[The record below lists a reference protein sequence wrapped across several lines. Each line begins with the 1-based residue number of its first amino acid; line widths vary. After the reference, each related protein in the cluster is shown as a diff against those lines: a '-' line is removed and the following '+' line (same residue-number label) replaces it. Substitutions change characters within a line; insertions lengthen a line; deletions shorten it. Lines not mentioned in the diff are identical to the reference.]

1 MLTFT
6 GLKGRAFSMTRLD
19 QLAKPKRRNGEH
31 ISAIIERERRQA
43 LELENMSK
51 MSMSKGSPSSH
62 DRRKSRS
69 MSQLGGRF
77 IPSRDGSRQSQ
88 VTSPLQIHHKNNDAT
103 RSMTQLTN
111 GAEKR
116 LTPAKAGWKSK
127 FHGLN
132 HRRIRLKRLEIGSR
146 QLTICSLYHLTI

>member
-1 MLTFT
+1 
-6 GLKGRAFSMTRLD
+6 MTRLD

-51 MSMSKGSPSSH
+51 VSLTRSSSTSQ

-69 MSQLGGRF
+69 MSQLGGRGVK
-77 IPSRDGSRQSQ
+77 SRDGSHTSQ
-88 VTSPLQIHHKNNDAT
+88 DRFKVSSTLQKHHKNADAT

-111 GAEKR
+111 GVAADRKSSS
-116 LTPAKAGWKSK
+116 PAKAGWDLKFLSK
-127 FHGLN
+127 TLRN
-132 HRRIRLKRLEIGSR
+132 
-146 QLTICSLYHLTI
+146 Y